1 MHSSW
6 SLLTLTHSLT
16 LSLSLS
22 LSVVHAY
29 DVSLRTCKKREHE
42 LQEQLNAAQRD
53 SQEKDQ
59 KCSKLEDTICDIQKK
74 MAVSRDDYEQQ
85 QELLVKLQCK

>member
-1 MHSSW
+1 MVTAPHGLCSHSHS
-6 SLLTLTHSLT
+6 LTHSLS

-29 DVSLRTCKKREHE
+29 DVTLRASKKREQE

-53 SQEKDQ
+53 SQETGSEVLYTRG
-59 KCSKLEDTICDIQKK
+59 CYVWHAEEDGC
-74 MAVSRDDYEQQ
+74 
-85 QELLVKLQCK
+85 

>member
-1 MHSSW
+1 MVTAH
-6 SLLTLTHSLT
+6 
-16 LSLSLS
+16 SLS

-29 DVSLRTCKKREHE
+29 DVCLRASKNKEQE
-42 LQEQLNAAQRD
+42 LQEKLNAAQRD

-59 KCSKLEDTICDIQKK
+59 KCSKLEDAMYDMQKK

-85 QELLVKLQCK
+85 QELLVKLQQKQ

>member
-1 MHSSW
+1 MVNTHTPHGHC
-6 SLLTLTHSLT
+6 LLT
-16 LSLSLS
+16 LS

-29 DVSLRTCKKREHE
+29 DVTLRASKKREQE

-59 KCSKLEDTICDIQKK
+59 KCSKLEDAMYDMQKK

-85 QELLVKLQCK
+85 QELLVKLQQKSK

>member
-1 MHSSW
+1 MVTAN
-6 SLLTLTHSLT
+6 SLS

-29 DVSLRTCKKREHE
+29 DVTLRASKKREQE

-53 SQEKDQ
+53 SQEMLW
-59 KCSKLEDTICDIQKK
+59 SWKK
-74 MAVSRDDYEQQ
+74 MLYEHRAA
-85 QELLVKLQCK
+85 VKLQQKCLTWVRS

>member
-1 MHSSW
+1 MV
-6 SLLTLTHSLT
+6 TAHSLS
-16 LSLSLS
+16 LSLSHSLS

-29 DVSLRTCKKREHE
+29 DVTLRASKKREQE

-59 KCSKLEDTICDIQKK
+59 KYSKLEDAMYDMQKK

-85 QELLVKLQCK
+85 QELLVKLQQKCK

>member
-1 MHSSW
+1 MV
-6 SLLTLTHSLT
+6 TAHSLT

-29 DVSLRTCKKREHE
+29 EVTLRASKKREQE
-42 LQEQLNAAQRD
+42 LQEQLNAAQHD

-59 KCSKLEDTICDIQKK
+59 KCSKLEDAMYDMQK
-74 MAVSRDDYEQQ
+74 MAVISRDDYEQQ
-85 QELLVKLQCK
+85 QEQLVKLQQKSK

>member
-1 MHSSW
+1 MVTALS
-6 SLLTLTHSLT
+6 

-22 LSVVHAY
+22 LSVVRAY
-29 DVSLRTCKKREHE
+29 YVTLRASKKREQE

-59 KCSKLEDTICDIQKK
+59 KCSKLEDAMYDMQTK

-85 QELLVKLQCK
+85 QEQLVKLQQKCKSDCE

>member
-1 MHSSW
+1 MVTAH
-6 SLLTLTHSLT
+6 
-16 LSLSLS
+16 SLSLS

-29 DVSLRTCKKREHE
+29 DVTLRASKKREQE

-59 KCSKLEDTICDIQKK
+59 KCSKLEDAMYDMQKK

-85 QELLVKLQCK
+85 QELLVKLQQKSK

>member
-1 MHSSW
+1 MVTAHS
-6 SLLTLTHSLT
+6 

-22 LSVVHAY
+22 LSVVHTY
-29 DVSLRTCKKREHE
+29 DVTLRASKKREQE

-59 KCSKLEDTICDIQKK
+59 KCSKLEDAMHDMEKK

-85 QELLVKLQCK
+85 QELLVKLQQKCK

>member
-1 MHSSW
+1 M
-6 SLLTLTHSLT
+6 SLLTHSLT

-22 LSVVHAY
+22 
-29 DVSLRTCKKREHE
+29 RTCLRRHSKSYSKKREQE

-59 KCSKLEDTICDIQKK
+59 KCSKLEDAMYDMQKK

-85 QELLVKLQCK
+85 QELLVKLQQKCK